1 MIRNFF
7 FIVMLFIVGSAYS
20 QEQVVDDIKILSDGK
35 TLTIKI
41 EDPKATKFDI
51 VVYKTYEDIKLDQ
64 EDVTQNP
71 LSIDISTWEPAVYH
85 IKIDYAQPVSSL
97 RNFERKII

>member
-35 TLTIKI
+35 TYSKDDLVIGIDEIRDWKIKHNL
-41 EDPKATKFDI
+41 E
-51 VVYKTYEDIKLDQ
+51 
-64 EDVTQNP
+64 
-71 LSIDISTWEPAVYH
+71 ID
-85 IKIDYAQPVSSL
+85 
-97 RNFERKII
+97 